1 MKGHGEKFTRRM
13 EVAIVGLLTQS
24 TMDDAAKHAG
34 VSTPT
39 LWRWMQEPRFQTE
52 YRKARRQAM
61 GQAAAQLQQAS
72 SIAVKALKDII
83 QDSDITASARVTAA
97 RTVLEIG
104 LKAIEIEDIESRV
117 EELER
122 MADENREERERRR
135 NSK

>member
-13 EVAIVGLLTQS
+13 EVAIVGLLTQA

-39 LWRWMQEPRFQTE
+39 LWRWMQEPSFQTE

-72 SIAVKALKDII
+72 SVAVKALKDII

-122 MADENREERERRR
+122 MADENREERER
-135 NSK
+135 